1 MGNVELNSPR
11 LAGMSDWYMVTQLQ
25 KFRTGLRGAHPDDVI
40 GLQMTPFAKLLPD
53 EQSLHD
59 VVSYINTLGMNAD
72 SAP

>member
-1 MGNVELNSPR
+1 
-11 LAGMSDWYMVTQLQ
+11 
-25 KFRTGLRGAHPDDVI
+25 
-40 GLQMTPFAKLLPD
+40 MTPFAKLLPD